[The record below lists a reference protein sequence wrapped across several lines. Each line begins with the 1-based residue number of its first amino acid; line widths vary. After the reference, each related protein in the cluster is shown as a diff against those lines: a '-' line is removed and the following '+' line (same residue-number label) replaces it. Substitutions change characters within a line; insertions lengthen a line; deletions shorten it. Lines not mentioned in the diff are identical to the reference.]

1 MRLFQLLETLG
12 GLGLFVFGMKTMA
25 DGLQRLASG
34 RFRRILERLAGNRL
48 SAALMG
54 SCLSSLLQSSGAA
67 SIIIIGFVNAGLLS
81 LYQALGMLVGTGLGT
96 ALAVQF
102 IAFKVSFLS
111 LPAIFLGV
119 TLKYFSNRRK
129 WAFFGEILLGFGLLF
144 FGLDIMESSLLPIG
158 RGHLFSVIHTFPF
171 TVPLAN
177 VFIGALLTF
186 LVQSGSAALGIIVVM
201 AASGVI
207 GFEQAT
213 AMTLGEV
220 IGTFAFAAIAS
231 IGGTVAAKR
240 TVFFY
245 GIIAFLSVACVLL
258 FFPLYLALVSQVT
271 PGFGVDL
278 PIIDSVVQAGRQS
291 SFQVVTARSV
301 ANSYT
306 VFSIFIALVFLPLIG
321 FFARSAGKIL
331 PEMGRADVDLAPR
344 YLDYRVVNTPTLAFL
359 QAGNELK
366 RMAEVACS
374 MVCDTVEQFYGFN
387 AKRSSLIK
395 QKENLLDVLQKEI
408 SAFLVN
414 IARHAPASE
423 KSVDIPVFLSTVNDL
438 EVIGDNCETIL
449 DCLRRKKEGAVFFS
463 DTAMD
468 ELKSN
473 AKKASYLMTLALDA
487 LDSFDVPNAEA
498 MLELRRDLLESE
510 EILKRNH
517 LVRLSAGDCTVIAGL
532 LFMEI
537 VSAFT
542 RIGDAAFTIIET
554 QRTLQ

>member
-1 MRLFQLLETLG
+1 MRLFQLLEALG
-12 GLGLFVFGMKTMA
+12 GLGLFVLGMKTMA

-67 SIIIIGFVNAGLLS
+67 SILIIGFVNAGLLS

-102 IAFKVSFLS
+102 IAFKISFLS

-129 WAFFGEILLGFGLLF
+129 WAFSGEILLGFGLLF
-144 FGLDIMESSLLPIG
+144 FGLDIMESSLLPLG
-158 RGHLFSVIHTFPF
+158 QGQLFSGIHSFPF
-171 TVPLAN
+171 TVPVAN
-177 VFIGALLTF
+177 VLIGALLAF
-186 LVQSGSAALGIIVVM
+186 LVQSGSAALGVIVVM
-201 AASGVI
+201 AGSGVI
-207 GFEQAT
+207 DFEQAT

-220 IGTFAFAAIAS
+220 IGTFAFAAIGS

-240 TVFFY
+240 TIFFY
-245 GIIAFLSVACVLL
+245 GIISFVSVAVVLL
-258 FFPLYLALVSQVT
+258 LFPFYLTLVSLVT
-271 PGFGVDL
+271 PGFGPDM
-278 PIIDSVVQAGRQS
+278 PIVDSVANASRQTA
-291 SFQVVTARSV
+291 FHAVTARSV

-306 VFSIFIALVFLPLIG
+306 LFSIFIALVFLPMIG
-321 FFARSAGKIL
+321 FFARFAGKIL
-331 PEMGRADVDLAPR
+331 PEMGNVDVDLAPR

-366 RMAEVACS
+366 RMAQVACS

-387 AKRSSLIK
+387 AKRSSVIK
-395 QKENLLDVLQKEI
+395 QKETLLDVLQKEL
-408 SAFLVN
+408 SAFLVQ
-414 IARHAPASE
+414 IARQAPASE

-468 ELKSN
+468 ELKSI
-473 AKKASYLMTLALDA
+473 AKKASYLMTLSMDS
-487 LDSFDVPNAEA
+487 LDSFNVPNAEA
-498 MLELRRDLLESE
+498 MDELRQDLLECE

-517 LVRLSAGDCTVIAGL
+517 LVRLSAGDCSVIAGL

-537 VSAFT
+537 VSSFT
-542 RIGDAAFTIIET
+542 KIGDSAFTIIAT